1 MPAARPVA
9 ERVAAIDQKIAKKKA
24 ELEALEQQKN
34 RPLHPVSMRTI
45 LTKAKEAGM
54 TPEEIA
60 EKLGIEVY
68 ARKCRSHQSM

>member
-34 RPLHPVSMRTI
+34 RLLHPVSMRTI

-60 EKLGIEVY
+60 EKLGIEV
-68 ARKCRSHQSM
+68 